1 MLEED
6 EDKCSKKFKR
16 GKEEPD
22 SSIGAYLQNYINTI
36 FDHTPIMLPCHHTAV
51 SAVYLIALLSLSC
64 FALDL
69 FKCENAYHFSSSGP
83 CYREQVIHGK
93 DRLCVVQ
100 AMSSHHLLCFTCTRH
115 YSRYLRRREVM
126 QLSSGHVDIRSK
138 CSLELGGGTT
148 GV

>member
-1 MLEED
+1 MKKERLITEASTEKNG
-6 EDKCSKKFKR
+6 EGDKYDPEHKPAIIHFAGIVEHHLTKM
-16 GKEEPD
+16 
-22 SSIGAYLQNYINTI
+22 I
-36 FDHTPIMLPCHHTAV
+36 FYSP
-51 SAVYLIALLSLSC
+51 LLSISC

-69 FKCENAYHFSSSGP
+69 FKCDNAYHFSSSGP

-100 AMSSHHLLCFTCTRH
+100 AMTSHHLLCFTCTRH

-138 CSLELGGGTT
+138 CSLELGEGTT
-148 GV
+148 

>member
-1 MLEED
+1 M
-6 EDKCSKKFKR
+6 KKERLITEASTEKN
-16 GKEEPD
+16 GE
-22 SSIGAYLQNYINTI
+22 GAKYDPEHKPAIIHFAGIVEHHLTKMI
-36 FDHTPIMLPCHHTAV
+36 FYSP
-51 SAVYLIALLSLSC
+51 LLSISC

-69 FKCENAYHFSSSGP
+69 FKCDNAYHFSSSGP

-100 AMSSHHLLCFTCTRH
+100 AMSSHNLLCFACSRH

>member
-1 MLEED
+1 MKKERLITEASTEKNGEGTKYDLEHKPAIIHFAGIVEHHLT
-6 EDKCSKKFKR
+6 KM
-16 GKEEPD
+16 
-22 SSIGAYLQNYINTI
+22 I
-36 FDHTPIMLPCHHTAV
+36 FYSP
-51 SAVYLIALLSLSC
+51 LLSISC

-69 FKCENAYHFSSSGP
+69 FKCDNAYHFSSSGP

-100 AMSSHHLLCFTCTRH
+100 AMSSHNLLCFTCTRH
-115 YSRYLRRREVM
+115 SIRYLRRREVM